1 MSIKIVRKIVCLFD
15 GKEEVEEERFT
26 MNEKGLQVRNIWGI
40 DASKLIKNLMRL

>member
-15 GKEEVEEERFT
+15 GKEEEEERFM